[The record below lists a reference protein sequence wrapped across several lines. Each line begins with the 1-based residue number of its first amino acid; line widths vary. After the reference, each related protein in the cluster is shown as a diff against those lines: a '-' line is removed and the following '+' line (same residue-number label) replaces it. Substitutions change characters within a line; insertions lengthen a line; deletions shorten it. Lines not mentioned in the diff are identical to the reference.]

1 MNKLEKAIFNR
12 TELLLGADVMQ
23 ALSEV
28 RVILFGV
35 GGVGSWC
42 AEGLVRSGV
51 KHLTMVDSD
60 RVSITNVNRQLM
72 ATTKTVGQVKV
83 EALKNHLLEINPNAE
98 IEAIQAIYCEDTADR
113 FDLDSYD
120 YVVDAVDSL
129 KDKALLILKATASKA
144 KFYCSLGAALKTNPL
159 KVQVA
164 EFWDVRGCPL
174 GAALRK
180 KMKRA
185 RTFPAHKFLCV
196 YDDEVLENRGADSVG
211 EVEDAFGDVQ
221 AKGVQ
226 GSAAEVSDC
235 FHASCGHGSS
245 GAAEDRFEGVRLGCG
260 QDETDIIAQDGPGD
274 PTLLNHD
281 WSTSKAQINGTTVHI
296 TAIFGMTLSGLIIDD
311 IYHRVLRATC
321 P

>member
-1 MNKLEKAIFNR
+1 MAASTLF
-12 TELLLGADVMQ
+12 LMQ

-51 KHLTMVDSD
+51 KHLTIVDSD

-129 KDKALLILKATASKA
+129 KDKALLILKATASRA

-185 RTFPAHKFLCV
+185 GTFPAHKFLCV

-211 EVEDAFGDVQ
+211 KVEDCFGDP
-221 AKGVQ
+221 A
-226 GSAAEVSDC
+226 
-235 FHASCGHGSS
+235 
-245 GAAEDRFEGVRLGCG
+245 
-260 QDETDIIAQDGPGD
+260 
-274 PTLLNHD
+274 LLNHD

-311 IYHRVLRATC
+311 IYHRVLLNANC
-321 P
+321 

>member
-51 KHLTMVDSD
+51 KHLTIVDSD

-98 IEAIQAIYCEDTADR
+98 IEAIQAIYCEDTAER

-129 KDKALLILKATASKA
+129 KDKALLILRATASKA

-159 KVQVA
+159 KIKVA

-185 RTFPAHKFLCV
+185 GTFPAHKFLCV

-211 EVEDAFGDVQ
+211 EVEDAF
-221 AKGVQ
+221 
-226 GSAAEVSDC
+226 
-235 FHASCGHGSS
+235 HAGY
-245 GAAEDRFEGVRLGCG
+245 G
-260 QDETDIIAQDGPGD
+260 QDETGIIAQDGPGD
-274 PTLLNHD
+274 PALLNHD

-311 IYHRVLRATC
+311 IYHRVLRA
-321 P
+321 

>member
-1 MNKLEKAIFNR
+1 MNKLERAIFNR
-12 TELLLGADVMQ
+12 TELLLGMDVMQ

-51 KHLTMVDSD
+51 KHLTIVDSD

-98 IEAIQAIYCEDTADR
+98 IEAIQAIYCENTADR

-129 KDKALLILKATASKA
+129 KDKALLILRATASKA

-159 KVQVA
+159 KIKVA

-185 RTFPAHKFLCV
+185 GTFPAHKFLCV

-211 EVEDAFGDVQ
+211 EVEDVFGDVLV
-221 AKGVQ
+221 KGVQ
-226 GSAAEVSDC
+226 G
-235 FHASCGHGSS
+235 
-245 GAAEDRFEGVRLGCG
+245 GAAEAESCLPARCG
-260 QDETDIIAQDGPGD
+260 QNENGIIEQDGPGD
-274 PTLLNHD
+274 PALLNHD

-311 IYHRVLRATC
+311 IYHCVLRTANR
-321 P
+321 

>member
-1 MNKLEKAIFNR
+1 
-12 TELLLGADVMQ
+12 MQ

-51 KHLTMVDSD
+51 KHLTIVDSD

-185 RTFPAHKFLCV
+185 GTFPAHKFLCV
-196 YDDEVLENRGADSVG
+196 YDDEVLENRGVDSVG
-211 EVEDAFGDVQ
+211 EVEDGFHVGC
-221 AKGVQ
+221 
-226 GSAAEVSDC
+226 GSDSSAEAC
-235 FHASCGHGSS
+235 FQ
-245 GAAEDRFEGVRLGCG
+245 VGCG
-260 QDETDIIAQDGPGD
+260 QDETDIISQDGLGD
-274 PTLLNHD
+274 PALLNHD

-296 TAIFGMTLSGLIIDD
+296 TAIFGMTLSGLIIED
-311 IYHRVLRATC
+311 IYHRVLSPKSR
-321 P
+321 

>member
-1 MNKLEKAIFNR
+1 
-12 TELLLGADVMQ
+12 MQ
-23 ALSEV
+23 TLSEV

-51 KHLTMVDSD
+51 KHLTIVDSD

-129 KDKALLILKATASKA
+129 KDKALLILKATASRA

-185 RTFPAHKFLCV
+185 GTFPAHKFLCV

-211 EVEDAFGDVQ
+211 KVEDAFGDVQ
-221 AKGVQ
+221 AGYASDSSVE
-226 GSAAEVSDC
+226 AEGC
-235 FHASCGHGSS
+235 FRAGCGHGCS
-245 GAAEDRFEGVRLGCG
+245 GEAEDRFEGVRSNCG
-260 QDETDIIAQDGPGD
+260 PDGTGIIAQDGPGD
-274 PTLLNHD
+274 PALLNHD

-311 IYHRVLRATC
+311 IYHRVLRA
-321 P
+321 

>member
-1 MNKLEKAIFNR
+1 
-12 TELLLGADVMQ
+12 MQ

-51 KHLTMVDSD
+51 KHLTIVDSD

-83 EALKNHLLEINPNAE
+83 EALKNHLLEINPDAE

-185 RTFPAHKFLCV
+185 GTFPAHKFLCV
-196 YDDEVLENRGADSVG
+196 YDDEVLENRGVDSVCD
-211 EVEDAFGDVQ
+211 VEDAF
-221 AKGVQ
+221 
-226 GSAAEVSDC
+226 
-235 FHASCGHGSS
+235 HAS
-245 GAAEDRFEGVRLGCG
+245 CG

>member
-1 MNKLEKAIFNR
+1 
-12 TELLLGADVMQ
+12 MQ

-51 KHLTMVDSD
+51 KHLTIVDSD

-83 EALKNHLLEINPNAE
+83 EALKNHLLEINPDAE

-129 KDKALLILKATASKA
+129 KDKALLILRATASKA

-185 RTFPAHKFLCV
+185 GTFPAHKFLCV
-196 YDDEVLENRGADSVG
+196 YDDEVLENRGVDSVG
-211 EVEDAFGDVQ
+211 EVEDGFHVGC
-221 AKGVQ
+221 GN
-226 GSAAEVSDC
+226 GSYGEAC
-235 FHASCGHGSS
+235 FHA
-245 GAAEDRFEGVRLGCG
+245 GCG
-260 QDETDIIAQDGPGD
+260 QDETGIIAQGGPGD
-274 PTLLNHD
+274 PALLNHD
-281 WSTSKAQINGTTVHI
+281 WSASKAQINGTTVHI

-311 IYHRVLRATC
+311 IYHRVLSPKSR
-321 P
+321 

>member
-1 MNKLEKAIFNR
+1 
-12 TELLLGADVMQ
+12 MQ

-51 KHLTMVDSD
+51 KHLTIVDSD

-83 EALKNHLLEINPNAE
+83 EALKNHLLEINPDAE

-129 KDKALLILKATASKA
+129 KDKALLILRATASKA

-159 KVQVA
+159 KIKVA

-185 RTFPAHKFLCV
+185 GTFPAHKFLCV
-196 YDDEVLENRGADSVG
+196 YDDEVLQNRGVDSVA
-211 EVEDAFGDVQ
+211 EVEDAFGDVH
-221 AKGVQ
+221 AKDVQ
-226 GSAAEVSDC
+226 GSAAEAEGC
-235 FHASCGHGSS
+235 FHA
-245 GAAEDRFEGVRLGCG
+245 GCG
-260 QDETDIIAQDGPGD
+260 QDETGIIAQGSPGD
-274 PTLLNHD
+274 PALLNHD
-281 WSTSKAQINGTTVHI
+281 WSTSKAQINGTAVHI

-311 IYHRVLRATC
+311 IYHRVLLNANC
-321 P
+321 

>member
-185 RTFPAHKFLCV
+185 GTFPAHKFLCV

-211 EVEDAFGDVQ
+211 EVEDAF
-221 AKGVQ
+221 
-226 GSAAEVSDC
+226 
-235 FHASCGHGSS
+235 HAIY
-245 GAAEDRFEGVRLGCG
+245 G

-274 PTLLNHD
+274 PALLNHD

>member
-51 KHLTMVDSD
+51 KHLTIVDSD

-129 KDKALLILKATASKA
+129 KDKALLILKATASRA

-180 KMKRA
+180 
-185 RTFPAHKFLCV
+185 
-196 YDDEVLENRGADSVG
+196 NRGADSVG
-211 EVEDAFGDVQ
+211 KVEDAFGDVQ
-221 AKGVQ
+221 AGYASDSSVE
-226 GSAAEVSDC
+226 AEGC
-235 FHASCGHGSS
+235 FRAGCGHGCS
-245 GAAEDRFEGVRLGCG
+245 GEAEDRFEGVRSGSG
-260 QDETDIIAQDGPGD
+260 QDKTGIIAQGGPGD
-274 PTLLNHD
+274 PALLNHD

-311 IYHRVLRATC
+311 IYHHVLLNANC
-321 P
+321 

>member
-1 MNKLEKAIFNR
+1 
-12 TELLLGADVMQ
+12 MQ

-51 KHLTMVDSD
+51 KHLTIVDSD

-83 EALKNHLLEINPNAE
+83 EALKNHLLEINPDAE

-185 RTFPAHKFLCV
+185 GTFPAHKFLCV
-196 YDDEVLENRGADSVG
+196 YDDEVLENRGVDSVG

-221 AKGVQ
+221 AKCSQDSPGEAEGCPEGV
-226 GSAAEVSDC
+226 S
-235 FHASCGHGSS
+235 ASCASGSS
-245 GAAEDRFEGVRLGCG
+245 GAACFQVGCVK
-260 QDETDIIAQDGPGD
+260 DETDIIAQDGPGD
-274 PTLLNHD
+274 PALLNHD

-311 IYHRVLRATC
+311 IYHRVLS
-321 P
+321 PKSM

>member
-1 MNKLEKAIFNR
+1 
-12 TELLLGADVMQ
+12 MQ

-51 KHLTMVDSD
+51 KHLTIVDSD

-83 EALKNHLLEINPNAE
+83 DALKNHLLEINPNAE
-98 IEAIQAIYCEDTADR
+98 IEAIQAIYCEGTADR

-129 KDKALLILKATASKA
+129 KDKALLILRATASKA

-185 RTFPAHKFLCV
+185 GTFPAHKFLCV
-196 YDDEVLENRGADSVG
+196 YDDEVLENRGADSVA
-211 EVEDAFGDVQ
+211 EVEDAF
-221 AKGVQ
+221 
-226 GSAAEVSDC
+226 
-235 FHASCGHGSS
+235 HAGY
-245 GAAEDRFEGVRLGCG
+245 G
-260 QDETDIIAQDGPGD
+260 QDETGIIAQDGSGD
-274 PTLLNHD
+274 PALLNHD

-311 IYHRVLRATC
+311 IYHRVLRA
-321 P
+321 

>member
-1 MNKLEKAIFNR
+1 
-12 TELLLGADVMQ
+12 MQ

-51 KHLTMVDSD
+51 KHLTIVDSD

-129 KDKALLILKATASKA
+129 KDKALLILKATASRA

-185 RTFPAHKFLCV
+185 GTFPAHKFLCV

-211 EVEDAFGDVQ
+211 KVEDAFRDVQ
-221 AKGVQ
+221 AGYASDSSVE
-226 GSAAEVSDC
+226 AEGC
-235 FHASCGHGSS
+235 FRAGCGHGCS
-245 GAAEDRFEGVRLGCG
+245 GEAEDRFEGVRSNCG
-260 QDETDIIAQDGPGD
+260 PDGTGIIAQDGPGD
-274 PTLLNHD
+274 PALLNHD

-311 IYHRVLRATC
+311 IYHRVLRA
-321 P
+321 

>member
-51 KHLTMVDSD
+51 KHLTIVDSD

-98 IEAIQAIYCEDTADR
+98 IDAIQAIYCEDTADR

-185 RTFPAHKFLCV
+185 GTFPAHKFLCV

-221 AKGVQ
+221 AKGVY
-226 GSAAEVSDC
+226 
-235 FHASCGHGSS
+235 GSS
-245 GAAEDRFEGVRLGCG
+245 GEAEDRFEGVRSSCFK
-260 QDETDIIAQDGPGD
+260 DETDIIAQDGPGD
-274 PTLLNHD
+274 PALLNHD

-311 IYHRVLRATC
+311 IYHRVLRA
-321 P
+321 